1 MQVIIII
8 GLENEKEQLQKDHQV
23 DRTTTMSHLRVVRP
37 PGMLLENHDLK
48 VSYFRLMNGD
58 WPSAL
63 C

>member
-37 PGMLLENHDLK
+37 PGMLL
-48 VSYFRLMNGD
+48 
-58 WPSAL
+58 
-63 C
+63 